1 MSGEGVVPWH
11 QVSSICRCFGY
22 NPLEGQVR
30 VLLAGGNEDEPATK
44 EDLETKMIHF
54 DDFLPIL
61 WAIENCNAPG
71 TYEDFYEGLK
81 VYLTVMTTVLLYC

>member
-1 MSGEGVVPWH
+1 
-11 QVSSICRCFGY
+11 
-22 NPLEGQVR
+22 
-30 VLLAGGNEDEPATK
+30 
-44 EDLETKMIHF
+44 MIHF